1 MSAIHFTPIFIW
13 LVLSKY
19 SDGDKSR
26 FDFNDAET
34 STDSMI
40 YKLEIM
46 TIELFSMY
54 GKQVSISYD

>member
-1 MSAIHFTPIFIW
+1 M
-13 LVLSKY
+13 LSKY
-19 SDGDKSR
+19 SDDDKSR
-26 FDFNDAET
+26 FDFSDTRT

-54 GKQVSISYD
+54 GKQVMLLQNRA